1 VGCGTHESRVGS
13 EQAVLGE
20 SRSVRKERTEV
31 NGIPFDCPVWIAG
44 PDHHSTLSLVR
55 CFGRA
60 GADVRLLLCG
70 TAGETATGRSRY
82 AKRAEVIRPGNLVR
96 RLLQIGSRS
105 VTRSFLIPADDRTMY
120 EIDRNAILLCSDFY
134 IPGFQ
139 GQSGVTAFLMD
150 KLNQNSFV
158 LRNGI
163 PAARSESVGLPL
175 AFPPGWSVYPCVV
188 KPRIS
193 VYGSKADIAVCRNPD
208 ELVSALA
215 RYAEKGYPGALIQE
229 YVVKTRE
236 LCAFGC
242 VTGDPA
248 NAVTAVV
255 EKIRQWPPGGGATS
269 CARTIDEE
277 TVNRF
282 VARITDTLRNYGYR
296 GLFDIEIFDTPDGL
310 VLNEINFRQS
320 GNGYA
325 LNRFGVYAPLY
336 WCLDAVGLRR
346 PDWMKTAVP
355 AGHRIV
361 NEMTEY
367 EHLRRNRR
375 KFPALLRDMI
385 VASAHAAFDLK
396 DLPGTAARYR
406 EMFRSR

>member
-1 VGCGTHESRVGS
+1 M
-13 EQAVLGE
+13 
-20 SRSVRKERTEV
+20 
-31 NGIPFDCPVWIAG
+31 NGIPFDCPVYIAG

-70 TAGETATGRSRY
+70 TASRTPKETATGRSRY
-82 AKRAEVIRPGNLVR
+82 AKRAEVIRPGSLVR

-105 VTRSFLIPADDRTMY
+105 AARSFLIPADDRAMY
-120 EIDRNAILLCSDFY
+120 EIDRNAFLLYSDFY

-139 GQSGVTAFLMD
+139 GQNGVTALLMD

-193 VYGSKADIAVCRNPD
+193 IYGSKADIAVCQTPD
-208 ELVSALA
+208 ELTETLA
-215 RYAEKGYPGALIQE
+215 RYAGKGYPGALVQE
-229 YVVKTRE
+229 YVAKTRE

-242 VTGDPA
+242 VVSNPA

-255 EKIRQWPPGGGATS
+255 EKIRQWPPAGGATS
-269 CARTIDEE
+269 CAQTIDEE
-277 TVNRF
+277 PVNRF
-282 VARITDTLRNYGYR
+282 VSRITETLRNYGYR
-296 GLFDIEIFDTPDGL
+296 GLFDIEIFDTPNGL

-346 PDWMKTAVP
+346 PEGMKTAVP
-355 AGHRIV
+355 AGRRIV

-367 EHLRRNRR
+367 EHFRRNRR
-375 KFPALLRDMI
+375 KFPALLRDMFR
-385 VASAHAAFDLK
+385 ASAHAAFDLK
-396 DLPGTAARYR
+396 DIPGTMARYR